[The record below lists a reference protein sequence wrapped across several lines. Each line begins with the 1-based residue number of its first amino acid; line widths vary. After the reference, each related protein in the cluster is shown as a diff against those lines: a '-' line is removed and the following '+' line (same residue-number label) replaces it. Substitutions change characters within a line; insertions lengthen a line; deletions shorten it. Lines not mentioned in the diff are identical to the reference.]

1 MLLNPLFFFF
11 AKDSGGVEGGGLKGV
26 FIRDA
31 TKRSR
36 CHECRC
42 IKRVALIYWKSSK
55 QTARCA
61 AARKGK
67 EGSRREFD
75 LRRRHSDGMGFQQ
88 IGSESCSRQSF
99 LLLSFPGIDYGS
111 GFRLLFTQ
119 PYASR
124 YDSKLINVPN
134 PPRDFMLGASLISNR
149 LAVKPYRRL
158 AVLN

>member
-1 MLLNPLFFFF
+1 M
-11 AKDSGGVEGGGLKGV
+11 EGGGLKGV

-42 IKRVALIYWKSSK
+42 IKRDALIYWKSSK

-75 LRRRHSDGMGFQQ
+75 LRRRYSDGMGFEQ

-111 GFRLLFTQ
+111 GVQTFIHAAICFTLRQQTNQRRESSTRL
-119 PYASR
+119 YARSVA
-124 YDSKLINVPN
+124 N
-134 PPRDFMLGASLISNR
+134 

-158 AVLN
+158 ALLN